1 MAAERVVVAGGSG
14 FIGRALVRELRAAG
28 YDVVILTRSETA
40 RTGVFS
46 DRVRAAVWDGRTAGD
61 WVRDVDGAL
70 AVVNL
75 AGDDLARGRW
85 TKAKKDRILNSRT
98 RPGAALV
105 EAFRRTGT
113 KPRVF
118 IQASAVGFYGSP
130 GEADID
136 ERAAAGEGFL
146 ADVVRD
152 WEGST
157 GDIERLGVRRAVIRS
172 GLVLGRG
179 GGVWPNLVR
188 PFRFFVGGPLGSGR
202 QWFSWIALE
211 DEVRAIRFL
220 IERQGLA
227 GPFNLTA
234 PQPLR
239 ERDLCRLIGRA
250 MRRPCGIP
258 LPASALRLLFGEKAR
273 DTLLVSQKVRP
284 RRLLEAGFTFR
295 FPEAG
300 AAVAALV
307 RSGSRAGSP
316 AG

>member
-258 LPASALRLLFGEKAR
+258 LPAPALRLLFGEKAR